1 MPQRRVTV
9 ASRVGLHARS
19 ARLFVE
25 QAACHQARVTIAKDG
40 GRPADAR
47 SILSV
52 LALNARGGDTV
63 VLTADGEGAE
73 RAIEVLAA
81 FLAIDHDA
89 DDQDVNDYDP
99 GDHDADLGAP
109 A

>member
-1 MPQRRVTV
+1 MAQRRITV
-9 ASRVGLHARS
+9 ASRVGLHARP

-25 QAACHQARVTIAKDG
+25 AAARQQVQVTIAKEG

-63 VLTADGEGAE
+63 VLTAEGEGAE
-73 RAIEVLAA
+73 HAVEVLAA

-89 DDQDVNDYDP
+89 DHVA
-99 GDHDADLGAP
+99 GRDADQGADRGVV